1 MEKKKEIISLKTDLP
16 PTPIIPKLR
25 DWSCQ
30 NFTEIINKPTKKNK
44 KRLSLSNLSFS
55 KNRSNTASVNET
67 FNSEINFEKF
77 SPTELLTC
85 EDSPKSKNTSQNIS
99 FKVLMEQDYNSY
111 ISLLRK
117 MYPSFK
123 LNHYSKYSEKI
134 RNSQLKN
141 KQKNQINEEYISNNL
156 FDSLALTDNYIL
168 SPNKFKINQDILEKE
183 DTDVLDMISHDF
195 DIKGGMIEREINS
208 ILTQNY
214 TLIYDFVKHNMQ
226 IGKEIDDYVLALNGK
241 KLSKQTLTS
250 NYIRNTSKIILKG
263 RKKRNLIIF
272 SQKANELQQLSL
284 LMNNLYSIEPKNV
297 KESSEIL
304 NNIKTLISKIRK
316 RDKLRKIQVVNQ
328 CEKELMSFENKNE
341 EKLLEQFAMS
351 VLKLFNLCININE
364 TQPAIN
370 SARNDIQSSMNFNLE
385 KSENDMKLNN
395 SYSSKDF
402 IFENE
407 SNNISF
413 ILIYNN
419 SSTTQSLLITLL
431 EIINLIIKDNVDI
444 FSIIERLERIF
455 KSLVIRIFD
464 SMQKLK
470 SLSNNETL
478 YVISNAFVIVNSNY
492 NYLINLFMTNFGLM
506 PKIFIELT
514 KTINNE
520 MNQIIKALISS
531 IMQEYIINGDTQGY
545 TSKLKEIY
553 YNIETYITF
562 DNEDWNEYTKAIHNS
577 YIISFFDKKISD
589 ISYEIK
595 NEKWNQYNEINEIYQ
610 HKIDMIV
617 QNEPTQPSKDYLII
631 KGDKFKIVKFTLSI
645 VDFIYDVIFL
655 DKEIN
660 SQPFKKEL
668 TEKCYS
674 LSFSILQQTK
684 DILMNNQTGSNSDKV
699 ITEKEITLFCSH
711 SLIFHHC
718 INYFT
723 TAFPNKD
730 IDNIFNEINL
740 TCVDAMS
747 QLLSQISEGT
757 INEFKALDF
766 SNYPTFT
773 EKDYN
778 NYIKKFCRMKKLYDN
793 MIGAFD
799 KKDIID
805 VFNKIFKSF
814 FDLMGSVVENKPKIE
829 DDTQL
834 KQFRAEMLYLKKVL
848 KLFDLINVDIYREKI
863 DALSKN
869 VNPKKIAKKKKVK
882 EPNEEKETSTNNDKE
897 NK

>member
-25 DWSCQ
+25 DWLCQ

-44 KRLSLSNLSFS
+44 KRSLSNLSFS
-55 KNRSNTASVNET
+55 KSRSNTASVNET
-67 FNSEINFEKF
+67 FSSEINFEKF

-85 EDSPKSKNTSQNIS
+85 EDSPKSKNSSQSIS
-99 FKVLMEQDYNSY
+99 FKVLMEQDYSSY

-134 RNSQLKN
+134 RNSQLRN
-141 KQKNQINEEYISNNL
+141 KQKNQINEEYISSNNL
-156 FDSLALTDNYIL
+156 FDSLALTDNYVL
-168 SPNKFKINQDILEKE
+168 SPDKFKIKQDILEKE

-195 DIKGGMIEREINS
+195 DIKGGIIEREINN
-208 ILTQNY
+208 ILSQNY

-226 IGKEIDDYVLALNGK
+226 VGKEIDDYVLALNGK

-263 RKKRNLIIF
+263 RKKRNLITF
-272 SQKANELQQLSL
+272 SQKTKELQQLSL
-284 LMNNLYSIEPKNV
+284 LTNNLHSIEQKNV
-297 KESSEIL
+297 KELSEIL

-316 RDKLRKIQVVNQ
+316 WDKFRKIQVVNQ

-364 TQPAIN
+364 TQPEIN
-370 SARNDIQSSMNFNLE
+370 SGRNDIQSSMNFNLE
-385 KSENDMKLNN
+385 KTENDTKLNN

-419 SSTTQSLLITLL
+419 PSTTQSLLITLL

-455 KSLVIRIFD
+455 KSLIIRIFD
-464 SMQKLK
+464 SMQKIK
-470 SLSNNETL
+470 SLSNNEMI
-478 YVISNAFVIVNSNY
+478 YVISNAFVVVNSNY
-492 NYLINLFMTNFGLM
+492 NYLINLFMNNFGLM

-531 IMQEYIINGDTQGY
+531 TMQEYIINGDTKGY
-545 TSKLKEIY
+545 ITKLNDIY
-553 YNIETYITF
+553 YNMETYVNF
-562 DNEDWNEYTKAIHNS
+562 NNQNWNEYTKTIHNS
-577 YIISFFDKKISD
+577 YIISFFDKKSSD
-589 ISYEIK
+589 ISHEIK
-595 NEKWNQYNEINEIYQ
+595 NEKWSQYNEINENYQ
-610 HKIDMIV
+610 KKIDIIF
-617 QNEPTQPSKDYLII
+617 QNEPTQPNKEYLII
-631 KGDKFKIVKFTLSI
+631 KGDKFKVVKFTLSI

-655 DKEIN
+655 DKEIK
-660 SQPFKKEL
+660 SPPIKKEL

-684 DILMNNQTGSNSDKV
+684 DILIGNNSDKA

-711 SLIFHHC
+711 NLIFHRC

-723 TAFPNKD
+723 SIFPNKD

-740 TCVDAMS
+740 SCIDAMS
-747 QLLSQISEGT
+747 QLLSQISEST
-757 INEFKALDF
+757 INEFKTLDF
-766 SNYPTFT
+766 TNYPTFT
-773 EKDYN
+773 EKDFN
-778 NYIKKFCRMKKLYDN
+778 NYIKKFCRMKKLYDI
-793 MIGAFD
+793 MVGAFD

-805 VFNKIFKSF
+805 IFNKIFKSF
-814 FDLMGSVVENKPKIE
+814 FDLMESVVESKPKIE
-829 DDTQL
+829 DDAQL
-834 KQFRAEMLYLKKVL
+834 KQFRAEMVYLKKVL

-863 DALSKN
+863 DTLSKN
-869 VNPKKIAKKKKVK
+869 VNPKKIAKKKKAK
-882 EPNEEKETSTNNDKE
+882 EINEEKDNSTNKEKE